1 MKFLA
6 AVAAVALA
14 LTLPAAAAAA
24 PAKPAAKAQRVVLPT
39 HVRPD
44 RYDIR
49 ITPDAANLSF
59 TGHVANV
66 VRPQIVRVQQL
77 VGQSTV
83 PGLLRCLD
91 DREGI
96 VGEENLSELLPHS
109 RPIDNETRGKR
120 AESCP
125 LPP

>member
-24 PAKPAAKAQRVVLPT
+24 PAKSAAKAQRVVLPT

-49 ITPDAANLSF
+49 ITPDAANLRF
-59 TGHVANV
+59 TGHVDIAVTV
-66 VRPQIVRVQQL
+66 VRATDRIVLNADNLITLARNSGNAAQAVARID
-77 VGQSTV
+77 GGTGAAFIP
-83 PGLLRCLD
+83 PGSN
-91 DREGI
+91 
-96 VGEENLSELLPHS
+96 V
-109 RPIDNETRGKR
+109 
-120 AESCP
+120 
-125 LPP
+125 